1 MAFPEPDPP
10 VPPVPLWLGAGGLIP
25 FIVLTGAVWVVAPEY
40 RPVAY
45 DWLRT
50 YAACI
55 LSFVGAL
62 HWGSAMVH
70 PDMKPADRD
79 LLMGWSVIPALVAW
93 LSLLVHLRPGLVLM
107 AAMFVIHYSMDRA
120 LVRRFRFPEWYV
132 RLRGGLTLIVTA
144 CLAVTALR

>member
-1 MAFPEPDPP
+1 MTRPDPEAP

-40 RPVAY
+40 RPIAL

-62 HWGSAMVH
+62 HWGFGMVH
-70 PDMKPADRD
+70 PDLETRDRD
-79 LLMGWSVIPALVAW
+79 LLMAWSVIPSLVAW
-93 LSLLVHLRPGLVLM
+93 LSLLVRPGTGLLLTG
-107 AAMFVIHYSMDRA
+107 AMFLIHFSMDRA
-120 LVRRFRFPEWYV
+120 LARRISLPHWYL
-132 RLRGGLTLIVTA
+132 RLRGGLTLIVVA